1 MRLDGHLP
9 QWGVAPG
16 DEARATEAAL
26 ALLID
31 LMASAASAR
40 AKPSVSAP
48 RPRAT
53 RA

>member
-26 ALLID
+26 ALLIE
-31 LMASAASAR
+31 LLVAARSGAPPSHAVAR
-40 AKPSVSAP
+40 
-48 RPRAT
+48 RAG
-53 RA
+53 